1 MDTHCTRHSHAWIA
15 RVPHGATRAQQAAHC
30 RAQLKAELLIA
41 PLITD
46 WLQAGGAQS
55 SQQRQSQQPS
65 KTATTATC
73 GERLR
78 AGHARDRDLSS
89 AAGGFL
95 ELWQWARVRVQ
106 SQAHRTKSRF
116 RRPEAAQSR
125 RVCKNLF
132 LLEDLVLVVA
142 YLRTTRKGAAVR
154 SAQHRTGRVPKRQVC
169 GQHPS
174 GGGTGGYFIWRPL
187 DGWHLTCSAATSGA
201 DHWSPWVRNPWTS
214 AGLVAWHAALRSLS
228 P

>member
-78 AGHARDRDLSS
+78 ADHVRDRDLSS

-132 LLEDLVLVVA
+132 LHEDLVASCWSLHTCARQGRARQSGVLSTGWTGYQETGVA
-142 YLRTTRKGAAVR
+142 HNIHQAGAKVGVLFGVR
-154 SAQHRTGRVPKRQVC
+154 W
-169 GQHPS
+169 
-174 GGGTGGYFIWRPL
+174 TGGISP
-187 DGWHLTCSAATSGA
+187 AAQPPAVQTIGV
-201 DHWSPWVRNPWTS
+201 HGFETHGHPQV
-214 AGLVAWHAALRSLS
+214 
-228 P
+228 

>member
-1 MDTHCTRHSHAWIA
+1 MDIHCTRRSHAWIA
-15 RVPHGATRAQQAAHC
+15 RVSHGATRAQKAAHC

-41 PLITD
+41 PLITG

-73 GERLR
+73 GERLK

-106 SQAHRTKSRF
+106 SQAHRTKSRS

-125 RVCKNLF
+125 RMCKNLF

-214 AGLVAWHAALRSLS
+214 AGLPPWNAALRSLS